1 MQTWRLI
8 RDKNHDGL
16 TNMAKDEAISIACGE
31 GKSPATL
38 RFYGWKPPAVSIGY
52 SQKAESDINLQ
63 YCNSVGIDIVK
74 RPTGGRAVLHENEL
88 TFSFNVSIENPLFPK
103 NILNSHKKI
112 SEALLLGL
120 HAVGVNA
127 QLQYKSKKEIHRNPF
142 CFSASSLYEL
152 VFAGKKIVGC
162 AQRRFRNSFL
172 EHGSIPLKLDRRK
185 LSSIFMHRNFDVTPP
200 LVPLRGGGKG
210 DVPPKAQ
217 IQKSVKT
224 DMNGSFRNFEKVSQE
239 CSNLRNN
246 LSFSEKRIESLYF
259 ENMAGLNELGS
270 YSFSFD
276 QLIQNFLKGF
286 ERHFE
291 VNFKEGAL
299 SHYEIGLMRKIR
311 TRMS

>member
-38 RFYGWKPPAVSIGY
+38 RFYGWETPAVSIGY
-52 SQKAESDINLQ
+52 GQKAESDINLD
-63 YCNSVGIDIVK
+63 YCSSVGIDIVK

-88 TFSFNVSIENPLFPK
+88 TFSFNVSTENPLFPK
-103 NILNSHKKI
+103 NILKSHKKI

-120 HAVGVNA
+120 HKLGVNA
-127 QLQYKSKKEIHRNPF
+127 KLQYKPKKEIQRNPV

-152 VFAGKKIVGC
+152 IFDGKKIVGC

-185 LSSIFMHRNFDVTPP
+185 LASIFRN
-200 LVPLRGGGKG
+200 G
-210 DVPPKAQ
+210 
-217 IQKSVKT
+217 
-224 DMNGSFRNFEKVSQE
+224 
-239 CSNLRNN
+239 
-246 LSFSEKRIESLYF
+246 LSFSEKKIEPSF
-259 ENMAGLNELGS
+259 FKNMAGLNELGP

-276 QLIQNFLKGF
+276 QLIENFLKGF
-286 ERHFE
+286 EQHFE
-291 VNFKEGAL
+291 ITFKDATL
-299 SHYEIGLMRKIR
+299 SDYEIGLMGKIR
-311 TRMS
+311 AGKS